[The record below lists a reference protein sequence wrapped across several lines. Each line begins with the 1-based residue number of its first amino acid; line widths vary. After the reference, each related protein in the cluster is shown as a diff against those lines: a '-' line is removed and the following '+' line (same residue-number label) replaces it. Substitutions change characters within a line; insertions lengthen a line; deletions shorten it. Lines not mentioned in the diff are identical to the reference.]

1 MPSAPRTFYLVR
13 QANAAVRARLE
24 RCLRDTNITISQYTV
39 MSQLAS
45 RNALSSAKLARIN
58 HVSPQTM
65 NELVVN
71 LAGRGLVERQED
83 ADNRRILL
91 VSLTEEGRATLK
103 ECDRLV
109 DKLEENFFAG
119 FSAAD
124 MEKFR
129 KALQATAA
137 GEKAPNSD

>member
-1 MPSAPRTFYLVR
+1 MPGAPRTFYLVR
-13 QANAAVRARLE
+13 QANAAVRSRLE

-45 RNALSSAKLARIN
+45 RNALSSAKLARMN

-65 NELVVN
+65 NELVVG

-83 ADNRRILL
+83 TDNRRILL
-91 VSLTEEGRATLK
+91 VSLTEEGRSTLK

-119 FSAAD
+119 FSSTD
-124 MEKFR
+124 LENFR
-129 KALQATAA
+129 KALQETAA
-137 GEKAPNSD
+137 GEKALNTD